1 MPTCQSHGQG
11 LYSGK
16 SGCGRLSYIYDR
28 NNEFQR
34 QSGASEARVKSA
46 FLACWRAWFPGRL
59 VAMRSPRL
67 PPDPRVLIIAMR
79 RLGDVLLTTPL
90 IRSVK
95 RAFPAASI
103 EALVFAG
110 TEEIL
115 TGNPD
120 LDCVIAVPER
130 LGFDGSL
137 RLVRRLWRR
146 YDLALSTQSGD
157 RPTILALLAGRQS
170 AGPIEAT
177 GLSATIKRLV
187 LARSYTTDR
196 GRHRIV
202 DLLRLAEVLGIPAA
216 TEIVC
221 PRGNVRSGLMPT
233 NAYAVV
239 HAVPK
244 YTYKRWT
251 TEGWRRLAA
260 ELRGRGLAT
269 IVIGAKADRV
279 YLDEVWHGC
288 DVARL
293 DGTLTWP
300 ELSTLIAAARV
311 YIGPDTAVTH
321 LAAATGTQT
330 VALYGPTDPR
340 IWGPWPVGGLE
351 PPWAAAG
358 TIQNRGNVWLVQNP
372 LPCLP
377 CQKEGCERHLE
388 SHSRCLDELS
398 PVQVA
403 AAVDRALAQ
412 RQAA

>member
-1 MPTCQSHGQG
+1 MKPIQ
-11 LYSGK
+11 
-16 SGCGRLSYIYDR
+16 
-28 NNEFQR
+28 
-34 QSGASEARVKSA
+34 
-46 FLACWRAWFPGRL
+46 
-59 VAMRSPRL
+59 L
-67 PPDPRVLIIAMR
+67 PPDARVLVVAMR

-103 EALVFAG
+103 EALVFGG
-110 TEEIL
+110 TEGIL
-115 TGNPD
+115 LGNPD
-120 LDCVIAVPER
+120 LAGVATVSER
-130 LGFDGSL
+130 PSLGEVLALL
-137 RLVRRLWRR
+137 RPLGRQ
-146 YDLALSTQSGD
+146 YDLALSTQTGD
-157 RPTILALLAGRQS
+157 RPTALAVFAGRQS

-177 GLSATIKRLV
+177 GLSARIKRLV
-187 LARSYTTDR
+187 LSRSYTTDR
-196 GRHRIV
+196 TRHRIV
-202 DLLRLAEVLGIPAA
+202 DLLRLAELLDIPACA
-216 TEIVC
+216 EIVC
-221 PRGNVRSGLMPT
+221 PSGDVRAGLKPT
-233 NAYAVV
+233 HAYAVV

-244 YTYKRWT
+244 YTYKRWNT
-251 TEGWRRLAA
+251 KGWRELAA
-260 ELRGRGLAT
+260 ELSGHGLAT
-269 IVIGAKADRV
+269 IVIGAKPDRA
-279 YLDEVWHGC
+279 YLDEVWRGC

-300 ELSTLIAAARV
+300 ELSALIGAARV

-351 PPWAAAG
+351 RPWAAAG

-388 SHSRCLDELS
+388 SHSQCLDELS
-398 PVQVA
+398 SAQVV
-403 AAVDRALAQ
+403 AAVDRALAV